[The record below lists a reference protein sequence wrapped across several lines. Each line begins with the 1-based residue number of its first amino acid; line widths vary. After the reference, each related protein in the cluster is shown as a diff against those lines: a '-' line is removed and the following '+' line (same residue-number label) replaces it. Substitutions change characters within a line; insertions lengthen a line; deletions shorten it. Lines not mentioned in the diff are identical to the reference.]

1 MCEWVA
7 EGLKLTDTTE
17 MPNAQN
23 TEKENHIDI
32 HRLDTQRQLQTCS
45 THCRASMHLLYST
58 DIYNMVA
65 VCWMESVPTEIKTAK
80 NMLVCLVQ
88 CLLSGWIKPYL
99 GNSECTNVKG
109 KCTMLL
115 SPRQMLNRLKP
126 KSTRSRLTSNHKYN
140 SLKGQGHN
148 LTSK

>member
-32 HRLDTQRQLQTCS
+32 YRLDTQMLLQTHTLPS
-45 THCRASMHLLYST
+45 FNASVIYRST
-58 DIYNMVA
+58 DIIA
-65 VCWMESVPTEIKTAK
+65 VCRMESVPIEIKTAK

-88 CLLSGWIKPYL
+88 CLLSG
-99 GNSECTNVKG
+99 
-109 KCTMLL
+109 
-115 SPRQMLNRLKP
+115 
-126 KSTRSRLTSNHKYN
+126 
-140 SLKGQGHN
+140 
-148 LTSK
+148 